1 MYLHKFATKYQEKP
15 LDLSY
20 EDFYRQRQWKF
31 NDERFLMWNYE
42 QKHFILDIRDFSMT
56 EISDAAADFLSNIGK
71 NSNESLSDSNLLY
84 LIKNQI
90 II

>member
-1 MYLHKFATKYQEKP
+1 
-15 LDLSY
+15 
-20 EDFYRQRQWKF
+20 
-31 NDERFLMWNYE
+31 LMWNYE